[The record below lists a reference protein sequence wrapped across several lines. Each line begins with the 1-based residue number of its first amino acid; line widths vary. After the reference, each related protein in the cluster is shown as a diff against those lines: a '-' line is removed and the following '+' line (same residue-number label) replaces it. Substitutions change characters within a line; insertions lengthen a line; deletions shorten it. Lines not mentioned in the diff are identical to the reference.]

1 MVIMEFDWVV
11 GIIFELVVVLWLC
24 CSNELVL
31 VMLDEEIDLFLLEWG
46 WLLDEV

>member
-11 GIIFELVVVLWLC
+11 GTIFELVVVLWLC
-24 CSNELVL
+24 CLNELVL